1 MIAVLCGGVGAAR
14 LLAGMVRAWPASDLT
29 AIVNT
34 GDDTTLHGL
43 GISPDL
49 DTVTYTLAGAIDPE
63 RGWGL
68 RDETWA
74 AMEAL
79 RRYTPRRPAGSTAG
93 GTWFSL
99 GDRDLATHLYRTHR
113 LAEGA
118 SLSTVTAELAAA
130 WGVGMRLLPMSD
142 DPVHTVVH
150 VAGEGELSFQE
161 YFVGRAHSVPI
172 TGVRFAGVDRAQPAP
187 GVLEVIDTATV
198 IVVAPSNP
206 VVSIGPILALAGL
219 RDRLAARR
227 ERVVA
232 ISPIVGGR
240 AIKGPADRML
250 AELGVPVS
258 AAGIAAWYHDVAGTI
273 VIDVVDADL
282 APGIET
288 KGQRCVVTDTM
299 MRTPDVAAAL
309 ATTAVPAVAP

>member
-1 MIAVLCGGVGAAR
+1 VITVLCGGVGAAR
-14 LLAGMVRAWPASDLT
+14 LLAGMVRAWSASDVT
-29 AIVNT
+29 AVVNT
-34 GDDTTLHGL
+34 GDDTVLHGL
-43 GISPDL
+43 AISPDL

-68 RDETWA
+68 RGETWA

-79 RRYTPRRPAGSTAG
+79 HRYTAVRPDGSTAG
-93 GTWFSL
+93 PTWFGL

-118 SLSTVTAELAAA
+118 TLSTVTAEITAA
-130 WGVGMRLLPMSD
+130 WGVDVRLLPMSD
-142 DPVHTVVH
+142 DPVRTMVGVD
-150 VAGEGELSFQE
+150 GEGELGFQE

-172 TGVRFAGVDRAQPAP
+172 TGVRFAGVERAMPAAD
-187 GVLEVIDTATV
+187 VLDALETATV

-206 VVSIGPILALAGL
+206 VVSIGPILALAGV
-219 RDRLAARR
+219 RQRLAALRA
-227 ERVVA
+227 RVVA

-258 AAGIAAWYHDVAGTI
+258 ASGVATWYQDVASTM
-273 VIDVVDADL
+273 VIDTVDASL
-282 APGIET
+282 APEIEVM
-288 KGQRCVVTDTM
+288 GQRCVVTDTV

-309 ATTAVPAVAP
+309 ATTAVEAVRS

>member
-14 LLAGMVRAWPASDLT
+14 LLAGMVRAWPAPDLT

-43 GISPDL
+43 AISPDL

-68 RDETWA
+68 RGETWA
-74 AMEAL
+74 AMDAL
-79 RRYTPRRPAGSTAG
+79 GRYTPQRPTGSSAGA
-93 GTWFSL
+93 TWFSL

-118 SLSTVTAELAAA
+118 TLSTVTAEIAAG
-130 WGVGMRLLPMSD
+130 WGVAVRLLPMSD
-142 DPVHTVVH
+142 DPVHTMVEVE
-150 VAGEGELSFQE
+150 GEGEIGFQD

-172 TGVRFAGVDRAQPAP
+172 TGVRFAGVDLAVPAP
-187 GVLEVIDTATV
+187 GVLDVIDTATA

-206 VVSIGPILALAGL
+206 VVSIGPILALAGV
-219 RDRLAARR
+219 RDRLAALQKRI
-227 ERVVA
+227 VA

-258 AAGIAAWYHDVAGTI
+258 ASGVAAWYHDVAGTI
-273 VIDVVDADL
+273 VIDTVDADL
-282 APGIET
+282 APEIEA

-299 MRTPDVAAAL
+299 MRTADVAAAL
-309 ATTAVPAVAP
+309 ATTAVEALEA